1 MNIWIASDH
10 AGFPM
15 KKDVIDYLERTYAE
29 LTVEDMGPEDESPVD
44 YPVYAHRV
52 AAGVSCDDC
61 QRGILICGTGLG
73 MSMMANRFLGV
84 RAALCTSV
92 EMAQLSRQHND
103 ANILC
108 LSGRKVSLQEN
119 MAIIDAWLK
128 TPFTDE
134 PRHVRRIDLM
144 DVLRSR

>member
-15 KKDVIDYLERTYAE
+15 KQDIIDYLGRKYPEW
-29 LTVEDMGPEDESPVD
+29 TVDDMGPEDESPVD

-52 AAGVSCDDC
+52 GAGVSCGDC
-61 QRGILICGTGLG
+61 RRGILICGTGLG

-84 RAALCTSV
+84 RAALCTTV
-92 EMAQLSRQHND
+92 EMAELSRQHND

-108 LSGRKVSLQEN
+108 LSGRKVSLQDN
-119 MAIIDAWLK
+119 MAIIDTWLG
-128 TPFTDE
+128 TEFTDE
-134 PRHVRRIDLM
+134 PRHLRRIDLM
-144 DVLRSR
+144 DILQSR